1 MGVFGYCKP
10 FRTAKLCRLKNLAA
24 TWYLA
29 DDEQEGPLVSHTLDP
44 QSLQRSVSG
53 PPDCGRRVLRLAAP
67 VLLEQFLSF
76 CVGFFDTYLSGQLGV
91 ESTSAV
97 GFAAYVG
104 WLASMLFGLV
114 AAGTTALVA
123 RQWGAGE
130 RQQANRTLNRSLALA
145 FVVGLGIS
153 AVLYVTAP
161 LFVDLLGLERHS
173 RSVAVHYL
181 RFECVAHTGTALT
194 LAAAAALRGAGDMRT
209 PMWVLGLVSV
219 LNVLF
224 SVTFV
229 YGVRS
234 AVVAVPPMGVD
245 GIVLGT
251 VLARY
256 CGLAVMLAVLA
267 RGVDG
272 LQLHWSE
279 LRLRGDVA
287 RRILRIGAP
296 AAIDGA
302 MTWLGHLLFLRV
314 ISGLDAGTGAS
325 AAFAA
330 HVVGIRVESL
340 TYLPATAWGLAAS
353 TLVGQAL
360 GAGKPEQA
368 RRAGVVAVLQCAML
382 GAVIGGLFIV
392 FADPIIA
399 FMHDDARVRAVGV
412 PAFRWLGVFQVALV
426 LSIVYKFA
434 LRGAG
439 DTRFPLWSNLFGIY
453 CIRLPVAWWCAWGF
467 PGGLLGAWVGMF
479 ADVTVRAVLVAWWFH
494 RGHWTRLRI

>member
-1 MGVFGYCKP
+1 MS
-10 FRTAKLCRLKNLAA
+10 RTL
-24 TWYLA
+24 
-29 DDEQEGPLVSHTLDP
+29 EGNAPEIVAGT
-44 QSLQRSVSG
+44 RG
-53 PPDCGRRVLRLAAP
+53 AYGRRVARLAAP

-104 WLASMLFGLV
+104 WLASMLFSLV

-123 RQWGAGE
+123 RQWGAGDRE
-130 RQQANRTLNRSLALA
+130 AANRTLNRSVALA
-145 FVVGLGIS
+145 CVVGLGIS
-153 AVLYVTAP
+153 VVLYATAP
-161 LFVDLLGLERHS
+161 VFVDLLGLERHS
-173 RSVAVHYL
+173 RAVAVHYL
-181 RFECVAHTGTALT
+181 RFECLAHTGTAIT

-224 SVTFV
+224 SVTLV
-229 YGVRS
+229 YGVRLPVGELP
-234 AVVAVPPMGVD
+234 ALGID

-256 CGLAVMLAVLA
+256 CGLAAMLAVLM
-267 RGVDG
+267 RGLDG
-272 LQLHWSE
+272 LQLRWRE
-279 LRLRGDVA
+279 LRVRGGLV
-287 RRILRIGAP
+287 RRILRIGMP

-302 MTWLGHLLFLRV
+302 LTWLGHLLFLRI

-325 AAFAA
+325 VAFAA

-353 TLVGQAL
+353 TLVGQLL
-360 GAGKPEQA
+360 GAGRPEEA
-368 RRAGVVAVLQCAML
+368 RRAGVTAVVQCAIL
-382 GAVIGGLFIV
+382 GAVIGATFFV
-392 FADPIIA
+392 FAEPIFA
-399 FMHDDARVRAVGV
+399 LMHDDPRVRAAGV
-412 PAFRWLGVFQVALV
+412 PAFRVLGLFQVALV
-426 LSIVYKFA
+426 LSIVYKFG

-439 DTRFPLWSNLFGIY
+439 DTRFPLWSNLLGIY
-453 CIRLPVAWWCAWGF
+453 GIRLPVAYLCAYGW
-467 PGGLLGAWVGMF
+467 PGGLLGAWIGMF

-494 RGHWTRLRI
+494 RGRWMRLKV